1 MIDKPVI
8 PDYAGA
14 CISNIIPAI
23 LEHEVIG
30 EGWIPDEILKAKKVI
45 LLLID
50 GLGFEQFE
58 NSEEKGLVPN
68 LTTFSKRRIH
78 TVAPTTTATA
88 LTSLTTGKSPGEHG
102 VVGYKIRTGNQIL
115 NALRWTTGHGSAVN
129 EINPA
134 SFQPVEPF
142 FGSAP
147 PIVSPAQ
154 FHESGF
160 SSAHLRG
167 GDYLGYWLPSS
178 MPVLIN
184 DSLNSG
190 ANFVYSYYDGLD
202 KVGHIHGINDFYD
215 AEVRFI
221 DDLIGKILACVP
233 NGTALI
239 VTADHG
245 LVDVDDSLVTL
256 ETAAT
261 DLATALSGEARFLWF
276 HSKRGAEAELVE
288 ILEQLYSQNGWI
300 RTRDQVL
307 DEGWFGKQVSTIA
320 NSRLGDV
327 ALVARNPVAFVPAG
341 KEGPKL
347 KARHGSLTPAESYV
361 PLMTM
366 LKA

>member
-1 MIDKPVI
+1 MFSSD
-8 PDYAGA
+8 
-14 CISNIIPAI
+14 ISNKIQTSVFVVTGGAGF
-23 LEHEVIG
+23 IG
-30 EGWIPDEILKAKKVI
+30 SNLVEQLIALKAKKVI

-68 LTTFSKRRIH
+68 LTMFSKRRIH

-184 DSLNSG
+184 DSLKSG
-190 ANFVYSYYDGLD
+190 AVANNCITDS
-202 KVGHIHGINDFYD
+202 DF
-215 AEVRFI
+215 
-221 DDLIGKILACVP
+221 
-233 NGTALI
+233 
-239 VTADHG
+239 
-245 LVDVDDSLVTL
+245 
-256 ETAAT
+256 
-261 DLATALSGEARFLWF
+261 
-276 HSKRGAEAELVE
+276 
-288 ILEQLYSQNGWI
+288 
-300 RTRDQVL
+300 
-307 DEGWFGKQVSTIA
+307 
-320 NSRLGDV
+320 
-327 ALVARNPVAFVPAG
+327 
-341 KEGPKL
+341 
-347 KARHGSLTPAESYV
+347 
-361 PLMTM
+361 
-366 LKA
+366 